1 MSETH
6 VVLTG
11 TGVPH
16 AAPGRAGAGVMIKHE
31 DTVLQFD
38 AGRGT
43 VLRVIEAGVQPTV
56 ITAVFVTHYHS
67 DHVMDLPDVVITHW
81 VQQQM
86 KKTSPLQIIA
96 PAGPATRF
104 VSRMMDAFDDDI
116 HVRREHTGAPDP
128 RFEAQS
134 FVPTFTPAEV
144 WRSVDGVVV
153 VEAVA
158 VHHEPVE
165 AAVAYRI
172 TTPNGVVVVSGDT
185 RACDEVFSMAEGCD
199 VLVHEACRKQSMIDS
214 IRGTVFETIFDYHAD
229 SVAVGELAQ
238 KYNVKHLV
246 LTHLIPQPH
255 SEREAEKFA
264 DDVRKG
270 GYTGRV
276 TVGNDLLRVII
287 PQG

>member
-1 MSETH
+1 MSETY

-16 AAPGRAGAGVMIKHE
+16 AAPGRAGAGVMVRHG

-43 VLRVIEAGVQPTV
+43 VLRVIEAGVQPTD

-86 KKTSPLQIIA
+86 KKTLPLQIVA

-128 RFEAQS
+128 RFDAIS
-134 FVPTFTPAEV
+134 FDAPLTPTEV
-144 WRSVDGVVV
+144 WRSANGDVK

-165 AAVAYRI
+165 AAVAYRV
-172 TTPNGVVVVSGDT
+172 TTPCGVVVISGDT
-185 RACDEVFSMAEGCD
+185 RACDEVFSMAQGCD

-229 SVAVGELAQ
+229 SVEVGELAQ
-238 KYNVKHLV
+238 KYNVQHLV

-255 SEREAEKFA
+255 SDREAEKFA
-264 DDVRKG
+264 NDVRTG
-270 GYTGRV
+270 GYTGQV
-276 TVGNDLLRVII
+276 TVGKDLLTVTL
-287 PQG
+287 GG